1 MSKNYSWDKCLS
13 DSDQIPIEDE
23 SKSNPGSKAGITCN
37 SPTDEFQEILSK
49 ISPDQAE
56 HVWHVVGVC
65 VYQEIGGLKGL
76 SIFDEWYR
84 RSVSY
89 PGYENVVEAY
99 NSFSDHQ
106 KHLIDK
112 DALLSLFVQDTID
125 LKQDIPDKN
134 DEFTK
139 CEFGIITPPEPPAAT
154 NAPIKPFIFDSFSLT
169 GKSDILEAEQ
179 LEQVFILEPIARR
192 GESTVL
198 FGAPNS
204 GKTLITISLLL
215 ESVHCGRIDPGN
227 AYYLD
232 HDDPHHAII
241 EKLHIFE
248 EAGIHLLADGYQGL
262 NASKFPQ
269 QIDEA
274 CKLDQVHG
282 KILIIDTLKKQVDVM
297 NKRESAEWGRRI
309 RKVTAKGGSVL
320 SLGHVNKKLDA
331 QGKPIFSGVA
341 DFVDDCDTAY
351 VMRTIEVDEKTQIAT
366 VEFENIKRRSDVAA
380 RVGFRFSVETGISYQ
395 ERLASVERIDDENL
409 DKIKVEEAQKS
420 DAELIDI
427 VVRCI
432 GEGINSK
439 MRLRDAISVRASIS
453 KRAAIRLIEKYEG
466 DDPEIHEWSQT
477 VQERGRKV
485 YSILKGESDE

>member
-1 MSKNYSWDKCLS
+1 MSKTHTPIKGIS
-13 DSDQIPIEDE
+13 DADQIPIDDKSERNFD
-23 SKSNPGSKAGITCN
+23 SK
-37 SPTDEFQEILSK
+37 DEILCDSLAYEIQK
-49 ISPDQAE
+49 ILSNISPDQAA
-56 HVWHVVGVC
+56 HVWHLVGVYL
-65 VYQEIGGLKGL
+65 YQKIGGSKGL
-76 SIFDEWYR
+76 AIYVEWYKQ
-84 RSVSY
+84 STNY
-89 PGYENVVEAY
+89 PGYANVVEAY
-99 NSFSDHQ
+99 NTFSDHQ
-106 KHLIDK
+106 KHPIDK
-112 DALLSLFVQDTID
+112 DTILSLVIRDTND
-125 LKQDIPDKN
+125 EKQEIPDG
-134 DEFTK
+134 DEEFAK
-139 CEFGIITPPEPPAAT
+139 CEFEVIAPPEPPAAT
-154 NAPIKPFIFDSFSLT
+154 NAPKKHFVFDSFALN
-169 GKSDILEAEQ
+169 GKSGDLEAEQ
-179 LEQVFILEPIARR
+179 FERVYILDPIARM

-204 GKTLITISLLL
+204 GKTLITIAGLL
-215 ESVHCGRIDPGN
+215 ESVHCGRVDAGSI
-227 AYYLD
+227 YYFD
-232 HDDPHHAII
+232 HDDPQHAII

-248 EAGIHLLADGYQGL
+248 EEGIHLLADGYQGL

-274 CKLDQVHG
+274 CKLNQVHG

-309 RKVTAKGGSVL
+309 RRVTAKGGSVIA
-320 SLGHVNKKLDA
+320 LGHVNKKLDA

-351 VMRTIEVDEKTQIAT
+351 VMRTIEVDENTQMAT

-395 ERLASVERIDDENL
+395 ERLASVERVDDENL

-420 DAELIDI
+420 DTELIDI

-439 MRLRDAISVRASIS
+439 MRLRDAISMQASIS

-485 YSILKGESDE
+485 YSILKGESNE